1 MRIPLLALFMTVA
14 DTAGRAEFARPLT
27 PAACAQVS
35 TEGLHLP
42 SRAQPRGSLLRL
54 PHGGPVPP
62 HAPSWSL
69 PLAHASQHEGQL
81 PVPERG
87 EEPGGENQLRTEGL
101 LPVHEPGRPLDPG
114 EAPQAGK
121 DATQDSGKRGSLVS
135 APWQPAAPHV

>member
-87 EEPGGENQLRTEGL
+87 EEPGGENQL
-101 LPVHEPGRPLDPG
+101 
-114 EAPQAGK
+114 
-121 DATQDSGKRGSLVS
+121 
-135 APWQPAAPHV
+135 